1 MNIAIIDD
9 VQEEIKELTD
19 TLGQQLSSLDHMEY
33 QLHTYHSGEEFLS
46 DWTSNNFDLI
56 ILDIFMDKLTGI
68 DVARKVRETDKYVPL
83 VFCTTSNEFA
93 SESYELNAHFY
104 LHKPY
109 SKDQIKTM
117 LSRLNISQLEER
129 HAITLPDGQNV
140 ILRSI
145 RYTEYSNHVLIIHT
159 RKNEDIRVY
168 MSQSKAEEI
177 LCAYPYFL
185 VCTKGIIVNLYE
197 VENLKKD
204 QIHLTGGITL
214 PVSRRRAKDVQDQF
228 AAFTFDRMRR
238 EADF

>member
-1 MNIAIIDD
+1 MKNIAILGSTGSIGT
-9 VQEEIKELTD
+9 Q
-19 TLGQQLSSLDHMEY
+19 TL
-33 QLHTYHSGEEFLS
+33 
-46 DWTSNNFDLI
+46 
-56 ILDIFMDKLTGI
+56 
-68 DVARKVRETDKYVPL
+68 DVA
-83 VFCTTSNEFA
+83 
-93 SESYELNAHFY
+93 
-104 LHKPY
+104 
-109 SKDQIKTM
+109 
-117 LSRLNISQLEER
+117 
-129 HAITLPDGQNV
+129 
-140 ILRSI
+140 
-145 RYTEYSNHVLIIHT
+145 

-228 AAFTFDRMRR
+228 ATFTFDRMRR

>member
-9 VQEEIKELTD
+9 VQEEIKKLTD
-19 TLGQQLSSLDHMEY
+19 VLGQQLIELGDTEY
-33 QLHTYHSGEEFLS
+33 QLHTYHSGEAFLT
-46 DWTSNNFDLI
+46 DWSTKSFDLI
-56 ILDIFMDKLTGI
+56 ILDIFMDELTGI
-68 DVARKVRETDKYVPL
+68 DVARTVRKTDKDVKL

-93 SESYELNAHFY
+93 SESYELDAHFY

-109 SKDQIKTM
+109 SEDQIKTM

-129 HAITLPDGQNV
+129 RAITLPDGQKV

-197 VENLKKD
+197 VESLEKD
-204 QIHLTGGITL
+204 LIHLTGNITL
-214 PVSRRRAKDVQDQF
+214 PVSRRRAKIVQDQF